1 VNVNAELPKS
11 IETVTLADM
20 PVGMTAYTVPWA
32 MYADQDR
39 KLWLD
44 PNFTFERKSG
54 GTVQMRVTRLDEGF
68 RVGYVPGE
76 TYEPGNGRASDKDGL
91 PVVALTGAPEADDTN
106 A

>member
-1 VNVNAELPKS
+1 MNAELPKS

-20 PVGMTAYTVPWA
+20 PVGVTAYTVPWA

-44 PNFTFERKSG
+44 PNFTFERRPG
-54 GTVQMRVTRLDEGF
+54 GTVQMCVTRIDEGF

-76 TYEPGNGRASDKDGL
+76 TYEPGNGRASSKDGL
-91 PVVALTGAPEADDTN
+91 PVVELTGAPDADGTEA
-106 A
+106 